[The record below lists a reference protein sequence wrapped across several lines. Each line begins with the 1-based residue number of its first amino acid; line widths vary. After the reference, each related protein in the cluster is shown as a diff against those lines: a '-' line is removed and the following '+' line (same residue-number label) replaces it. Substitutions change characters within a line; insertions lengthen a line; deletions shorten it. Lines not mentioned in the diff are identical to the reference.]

1 MGKQER
7 GTRSRLSILEAAAR
21 VFDAR
26 GFDAAST
33 NEILASTGLTRGA
46 LYHHFPSK
54 EAIAVAL
61 LAAHDEAL
69 VIPDRQVKLQSVI
82 DLTFE
87 FGFRLQRDP
96 VLRASVR
103 LAVEQTSFP
112 RPVTTPYEQSGAAIL
127 ELLKQAQQQGEI
139 LPGVDLAE
147 ATSVI
152 VGAFTGM
159 QVMSQMYTDRRDLPE
174 RISTLWRFLL
184 PGLANPGM
192 ISHLRIT
199 APPERSDEPAP
210 EEEPSAV
217 ATARP

>member
-69 VIPDRQVKLQSVI
+69 VVPLRQVKLQSVI

-87 FGFRLQRDP
+87 FAFRLQRDP

-112 RPVTTPYEQSGAAIL
+112 RPVTTPYEQSSAAIL
-127 ELLKQAQQQGEI
+127 DLLKQAQQQGEI

-152 VGAFTGM
+152 IGAFTGM
-159 QVMSQMYTDRRDLPE
+159 QVMSQMYTNRSDLPE
-174 RISTLWRFLL
+174 RICTLWRFLL

-199 APPERSDEPAP
+199 APQPPADEPATP
-210 EEEPSAV
+210 EVPAP
-217 ATARP
+217 AQR